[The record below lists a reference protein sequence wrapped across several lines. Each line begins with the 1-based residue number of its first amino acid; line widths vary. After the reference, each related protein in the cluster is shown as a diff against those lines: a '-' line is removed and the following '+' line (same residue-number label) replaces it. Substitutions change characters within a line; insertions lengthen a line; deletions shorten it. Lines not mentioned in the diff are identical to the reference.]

1 MNDRKYSNIP
11 DWKKSKVDAKEASL
25 EMKLQQSLNDVINS
39 KKNVFLEI
47 LEIIDDI
54 ERVTLNK
61 EDISESWKYLNIIKK
76 KSLKLLEK
84 QSVIPMIFKD
94 NKAKFGWCEV
104 VGTEKSKDAENE
116 IIIREIKKGYLW
128 NDKILRLASVIIV
141 NNKE

>member
-1 MNDRKYSNIP
+1 MDDRKYSNIP
-11 DWKKSKVDAKEASL
+11 GWKKSKVDAREACL
-25 EMKLQQSLNDVINS
+25 EMKLQQSLNDEIKS

-54 ERVTLNK
+54 ERITANR
-61 EDISESWKYLNIIKK
+61 EDIPENRRYLEIIKK
-76 KSLKLLEK
+76 KVLKLLEK
-84 QSVIPMIFKD
+84 QGIAPMIFED
-94 NKAKFGWCEV
+94 NKAKFEWCEV
-104 VGTEKSKDAENE
+104 VGTEKSKGVENE